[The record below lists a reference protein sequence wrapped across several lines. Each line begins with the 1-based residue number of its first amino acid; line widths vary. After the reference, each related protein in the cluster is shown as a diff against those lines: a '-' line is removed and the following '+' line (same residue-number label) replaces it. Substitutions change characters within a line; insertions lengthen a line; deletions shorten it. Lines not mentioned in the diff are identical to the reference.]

1 MAPVSAALLRLP
13 SSPAHRHNMRGK
25 PAKKTIT
32 APDPVFGNRQ
42 LTKLINRSMLDGKKS
57 IAQAQVYRALDII
70 KEKMKETNPIQVF
83 ESAISQITPKVEV
96 RSRRVGG
103 ASYQVPSPV
112 RGSRAFSLSIRWL
125 VNEARK
131 RPNKEFHTYADKL
144 AAELMAAAKGE
155 GAAVA
160 KKISMHRQAE
170 ANRAF
175 SHFKF

>member
-1 MAPVSAALLRLP
+1 
-13 SSPAHRHNMRGK
+13 MRGK
-25 PAKKTIT
+25 PAKKTT
-32 APDPVFGNRQ
+32 LPPDLLFGNRQ

-57 IAQAQVYRALDII
+57 VSQAQVYRALSII
-70 KEKMKETNPIQVF
+70 KEKMPDSNPIQVF

-112 RGSRAFSLSIRWL
+112 RGPRGFSLSIRWL

>member
-1 MAPVSAALLRLP
+1 
-13 SSPAHRHNMRGK
+13 MRGK
-25 PAKKTIT
+25 PAKKTVS
-32 APDPVFGNRQ
+32 APDPRYGNRQ
-42 LTKLINRSMLDGKKS
+42 LTKLINRSMRAGKKS

-70 KEKMKETNPIQVF
+70 KEKMKESNPIQVF

-112 RGSRAFSLSIRWL
+112 RGQRGFSLSVRWL
-125 VNEARK
+125 ITEARK

-144 AAELMAAAKGE
+144 AAELMAAARGE
-155 GAAVA
+155 GGAVA

-170 ANRAF
+170 SNKAF
-175 SHFKF
+175 AHFRF

>member
-1 MAPVSAALLRLP
+1 
-13 SSPAHRHNMRGK
+13 MRGK
-25 PAKKTIT
+25 PAKKTVSP
-32 APDPVFGNRQ
+32 PDPRFGNRQ
-42 LTKLINRSMLDGKKS
+42 LTKLINRSMNDGKKS
-57 IAQAQVYRALDII
+57 IAESQVYRTLDII
-70 KEKMKETNPIQVF
+70 KEKMPEANPIQVF

-103 ASYQVPSPV
+103 ASYQIPTPV
-112 RGSRAFSLSIRWL
+112 RGPRGFSLAVRWL

-144 AAELMAAAKGE
+144 AAELIAASKGE
-155 GAAVA
+155 GGAVA

>member
-1 MAPVSAALLRLP
+1 
-13 SSPAHRHNMRGK
+13 MRGK
-25 PAKKTIT
+25 SAKKTILP
-32 APDPVFGNRQ
+32 PDLRFGNRQ
-42 LTKLINRSMLDGKKS
+42 LTKLINRSMIDGKKS
-57 IAQAQVYRALDII
+57 VAQAHIYRALSII
-70 KEKMKETNPIQVF
+70 KQKTEKDPIGVF

-112 RGSRAFSLSIRWL
+112 RGPRGFSLAVRWL

-155 GAAVA
+155 GGAVQ
-160 KKISMHRQAE
+160 KRISAHKQAE
-170 ANRAF
+170 SNRAF
-175 SHFKF
+175 SHFRF